1 MLNVRSIKSADF
13 KGHFSADFGQIY
25 PNFRQK
31 IFFNKKSTYS
41 ACFWAFKF
49 FYLLAKKSSK
59 NVKKRLQEKRH
70 KGHFG
75 ANLAFST
82 QNLKKQKFSIK
93 KPYIFFSIHT
103 PLKKDLMTR
112 IWEKKLAPSVTLL
125 GNKNFQLMQGSLIF
139 LNAVT

>member
-1 MLNVRSIKSADF
+1 MLDRSNQ
-13 KGHFSADFGQIY
+13 QILRVI
-25 PNFRQK
+25 FRLILARFILILGKQYFLTK
-31 IFFNKKSTYS
+31 NQYTV
-41 ACFWAFKF
+41 
-49 FYLLAKKSSK
+49 LLSIQILLSSCKKSSK
-59 NVKKRLQEKRH
+59 NVKKRLQEKRR

-82 QNLKKQKFSIK
+82 QNLKKQKFSVK
-93 KPYIFFSIHT
+93 KPCIMLLSIHS

-112 IWEKKLAPSVTLL
+112 IWGKKLAPSVTLL

>member
-1 MLNVRSIKSADF
+1 MLDRSNQ
-13 KGHFSADFGQIY
+13 QILRVI
-25 PNFRQK
+25 FRLILARFILILGKQYFLTK
-31 IFFNKKSTYS
+31 NQYTV
-41 ACFWAFKF
+41 
-49 FYLLAKKSSK
+49 LLSIQILLSSCKKSSK
-59 NVKKRLQEKRH
+59 NVKKRLQEKRR

-82 QNLKKQKFSIK
+82 QNLKKQKFSVK
-93 KPYIFFSIHT
+93 KPYIMLLSIHS

-112 IWEKKLAPSVTLL
+112 IWGEKLAPSVTLL